1 MTVAIKVRKL
11 EVKVS
16 LREGKMFAG
25 NTMQDIVRMD
35 QGVSLSTGVLFVIN
49 MDMGLTTVGEQM
61 VMRNSLR

>member
-1 MTVAIKVRKL
+1 
-11 EVKVS
+11 
-16 LREGKMFAG
+16 MFDG